1 MAQKKTSPSSTSFLA
16 SEGSASALKQP
27 DLFGQSPFVS
37 ESRSA
42 KPSCESIGPT
52 SQSTTTSSHSTGRA
66 TATSSRA
73 ATRANRFPLPG
84 SKKARRMTAT
94 SGRQCLKLLH
104 AKDPAGSWLRTLL
117 VTSQWASTKCC
128 LTWKA
133 KTTPRGR
140 LLFRLVPSTPR
151 TVATASS
158 FWPTPN
164 SSDFRDRGNLSMPS
178 IQRRKRLGKQLNL
191 SMVVSKESGA
201 LNPEWVEWLMGF
213 PAGWTNLTSG
223 ELQPELQT
231 EPSD

>member
-1 MAQKKTSPSSTSFLA
+1 MTQKKTSPSSTCSQASEDLA
-16 SEGSASALKQP
+16 SASNQP

-42 KPSCESIGPT
+42 KPSCESTGPT
-52 SQSTTTSSHSTGRA
+52 SPSTTTSIHSTGRA
-66 TATSSRA
+66 TATSSRE
-73 ATRANRFPLPG
+73 ATRASLFPSPG
-84 SKKARRMTAT
+84 SKKARQMTVT
-94 SGRQCLKLLH
+94 SGRQCLKLLS
-104 AKDPAGSWLRTLL
+104 AQDPAGSWLRTLL
-117 VTSQWASTKCC
+117 VTSQWDSTKCC

-140 LLFRLVPSTPR
+140 LLYRLVPSMPPTA
-151 TVATASS
+151 ATESS

-223 ELQPELQT
+223 ELQPELKT